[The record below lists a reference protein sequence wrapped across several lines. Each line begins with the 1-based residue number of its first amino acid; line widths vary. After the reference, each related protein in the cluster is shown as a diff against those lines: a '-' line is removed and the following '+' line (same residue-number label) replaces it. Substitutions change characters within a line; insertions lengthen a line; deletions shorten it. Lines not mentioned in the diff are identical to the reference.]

1 MIKPPGSRQYF
12 PSVQQKFGVLTCGG
26 VCPGMNDVVRSI
38 TLNGF
43 RNGVKHIHG
52 IKYGFQG
59 LHNQLNKT
67 VKLDP
72 CIVQNIHK
80 RGGSFLGT
88 SRTKL
93 DPARA
98 ITTLLAH
105 NITTL
110 FVIGGNGGNTAA
122 ANLHDAL
129 QIAKI
134 PIQIIGLPK
143 SIDNDIDI
151 IDKCF
156 GFETAVAE
164 ANYIMQVARNE
175 AEAVPR
181 GIAVVKVMGRNS
193 GFIAHATT
201 GATIKLIPERPLS
214 LQNIVLQVNQVVDE
228 GRACVIC
235 IAEGFPIPAESL
247 VHVLKERVFDCYV
260 KYIDPS
266 YILRGGTTTNV
277 DHQYCNL
284 LGAAAVQAALEG
296 FSGITVATY
305 NEEVMYFRTRDIVTN
320 VKKVKF

>member
-1 MIKPPGSRQYF
+1 MMKPSGSHSTVY
-12 PSVQQKFGVLTCGG
+12 QKFGVLTCGG

-38 TLNGF
+38 TLNSF
-43 RNGVKHIHG
+43 RKGIKDVHG

-67 VKLDP
+67 VKLNP
-72 CIVQNIHK
+72 HLVENIHM

-105 NITTL
+105 DITTL

-134 PIQIIGLPK
+134 PIQVIGLPK

-164 ANYIMQVARNE
+164 ANYVIQVARNE

-181 GIAVVKVMGRNS
+181 GVAIVKVMGRDS
-193 GFIAHATT
+193 GFIAHSTT
-201 GATIKLIPERPLS
+201 GASIKLIPERPMT
-214 LQNIVLQVNQVVDE
+214 LQNIISQVNQIVDE

-247 VHVLKERVFDCYV
+247 IDVIRERVFECYV

-266 YILRGGTTTNV
+266 YILRGGVTTTV

-296 FSGITVATY
+296 FSGITVATR
-305 NEEVMYFRTRDIVTN
+305 NGEVMYFHTRDIVTN
-320 VKKVKF
+320 VKKVQF